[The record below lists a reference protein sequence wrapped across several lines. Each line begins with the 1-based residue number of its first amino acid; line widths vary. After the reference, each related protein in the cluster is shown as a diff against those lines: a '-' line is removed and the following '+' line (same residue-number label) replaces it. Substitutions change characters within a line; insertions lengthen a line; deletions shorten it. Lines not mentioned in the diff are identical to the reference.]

1 MNRIYSRAFWKAA
14 FARSVHTVAESAVAL
29 VPATAVTLGGVQ
41 WAVVASGAVLAG
53 VLSALKSI
61 AVGVPEVADADA

>member
-1 MNRIYSRAFWKAA
+1 MNRIYSRTFWKATL
-14 FARSVHTVAESAVAL
+14 ARSVHTVAESAVAL
-29 VPATAVTLGGVQ
+29 VPTTAVTLGGVQ

-61 AVGVPEVADADA
+61 AVGVPEVAA